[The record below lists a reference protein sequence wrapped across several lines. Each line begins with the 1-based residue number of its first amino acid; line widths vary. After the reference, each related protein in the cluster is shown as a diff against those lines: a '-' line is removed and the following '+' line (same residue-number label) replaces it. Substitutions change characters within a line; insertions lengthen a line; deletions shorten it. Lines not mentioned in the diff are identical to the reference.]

1 MSLRVW
7 RCSMIEEQKQ
17 SHRRQT
23 LVMPGWRA
31 MAIGGIA
38 AGLAIAALV
47 ALQDRAPPSAR
58 FVVTDQQDAT
68 TSAATDPLMAELL
81 RCRSLPAGSDDAGC
95 RAAWEVNRRR
105 FMGESR
111 SLTVPTGNPP
121 SPASAGIPQG
131 H

>member
-7 RCSMIEEQKQ
+7 RCSMTEEQEQ

-38 AGLAIAALV
+38 AGLAIVALV
-47 ALQDRAPPSAR
+47 ALRDPAPSSAR
-58 FVVTDQQDAT
+58 FVVTNQQDAT
-68 TSAATDPLMAELL
+68 SSATTDPLMAELL

-95 RAAWEVNRRR
+95 RTAWEVNRRR
-105 FMGESR
+105 FLGESR
-111 SLTVPTGNPP
+111 SLIVPP
-121 SPASAGIPQG
+121 SPAAAGILQG

>member
-7 RCSMIEEQKQ
+7 RCSMTEEQEQ
-17 SHRRQT
+17 SHRRQA
-23 LVMPGWRA
+23 LAMPGWRA
-31 MAIGGIA
+31 MAIGGIV
-38 AGLAIAALV
+38 AGFGLVALV
-47 ALQDRAPPSAR
+47 ALHDPAPPAR
-58 FVVTDQQDAT
+58 FVVTDRQD
-68 TSAATDPLMAELL
+68 TSVPVSADPLMAELL

-105 FMGESR
+105 FVGESR
-111 SLTVPTGNPP
+111 SLIVSP